1 VVHRVRGIT
10 AALGV
15 IRRTAAALLVALV
28 VALAACGDDSDG
40 GEQSSGNATD
50 QRGGT
55 GPAGSTAAAGS
66 GATGADDPRTPDP
79 GPNDE
84 GAPEQTTPPE
94 DRGKSTQ
101 GYGPKPV
108 PRKKLIYEQSRYLCG
123 QVGIEGLQR
132 EYGIES
138 TDPRTLARAVSRRT
152 SMRGMRAAVYSGCLA
167 GLGSG
172 N

>member
-1 VVHRVRGIT
+1 M
-10 AALGV
+10 
-15 IRRTAAALLVALV
+15 IRRPAAALLVALV
-28 VALAACGDDSDG
+28 VALTACGDDSG
-40 GEQSSGNATD
+40 SGEQSSGSPTG

-55 GPAGSTAAAGS
+55 GPAASTAPAGS
-66 GATGADDPRTPDP
+66 GATGTDDPRKPDP
-79 GPNDE
+79 GRDE
-84 GAPEQTTPPE
+84 RTPEQTTAPE
-94 DRGKSTQ
+94 DRGKGTR
-101 GYGPKPV
+101 GYKPKPV
-108 PRKKLIYEQSRYLCG
+108 PRRKLIYEQSRYLCG

-172 N
+172 D